1 MERQGSTAKAQ
12 AFSYRSRLYLRA
24 PRPIHFPSEESPEEH
39 VSETK
44 RHLRA
49 RTTLFLLLEEAIAGA
64 SVGSDQFVYWD
75 AGEPQ
80 KCLSPDVFV
89 KLGSK
94 DQNFDSWKIWERG
107 APELAVEIVSD
118 SDRSESAWE
127 EKLTRYQASGIGE
140 VVRFD
145 PEEAAAPLRVWDRV
159 DGDLIE
165 RTPESSTL
173 RECAALGLWWVVVP
187 SELGALLRLAGDREG
202 QKIVPTPSE
211 ERFRLAEELAQ
222 ERKARSLA
230 EHERLVAER
239 ERAIADQA
247 RTVADQARTIA
258 EQKLLAEQKMREHAE
273 HERDVAA
280 AEVDRLRAELA
291 RLRGT

>member
-1 MERQGSTAKAQ
+1 MERHESTAKDQ

-75 AGEPQ
+75 AVEPQ
-80 KCLSPDVFV
+80 KCISPDVFV

-118 SDRSESAWE
+118 SDRSESEWAT
-127 EKLTRYQASGIGE
+127 KLTRYQASGIGE

-145 PEEAAAPLRVWDRV
+145 PEDGTSPLRVWDRV

-165 RTPESSTL
+165 RSPESSTL

-187 SELGALLRLAGDREG
+187 SELGALLRLARDREG
-202 QKIVPTPSE
+202 QERLPTPNE
-211 ERFRLAEELAQ
+211 ERFRLAEELTE

-239 ERAIADQA
+239 ERA
-247 RTVADQARTIA
+247 VADQARALA
-258 EQKLLAEQKMREHAE
+258 EQRLLAEQKTRELAE
-273 HERDVAA
+273 RERDAAA
-280 AEVDRLRAELA
+280 AEVEKLQAELA
-291 RLRGT
+291 RLRGG